1 MHKGLFTIV
10 IPLIIVIGLIFSFG
24 IINSKNSYSKFAED
38 GYVISSSDNKYYFSS
53 NNKYKINS
61 TKGNV
66 ELDDNN
72 NEKINVDE
80 SSFVHYVNGSISTFK
95 KTVVLDLDKLNEES
109 YHYYNFFPE
118 SILSKT
124 SSGYVVSYLDNN
136 LTMKN
141 FLLKISDNK
150 YMVVSDNLVINIADT
165 KKEIKDNYLEITYL
179 DGNII
184 KLDNQELSIKN
195 ISSSLILKI
204 GEHVSLDLINKKIL
218 YDKEEKV
225 NLGEITIN
233 SDDNID
239 IVSEDKNQVIVED
252 EKEEQKRKLPK
263 FDEVQDGLVEVE
275 NELIEQ
281 VVDENAAIKDPEFS
295 IQEMSVSANSIKAF
309 IQVNDSEGILS
320 GSRIIKIIESD
331 TNNTVYYV
339 QEDSGK
345 VNINIDYEQL
355 KPDTNYTLVVNQD
368 YIKNDVTYNRDFIQ
382 KAFVSKTL
390 GISVSKNYAKSNELS
405 FKVNVSD
412 DSLITKVS
420 YKLFDKSS
428 YLIQDG
434 DAPVKEGDLTLSD
447 GNILVFDEL
456 TNDKVYTLV
465 VNDFVYE
472 NIVLQNGERIVSEL
486 KTLKKKPSIDKTS
499 FAVDKLNSKFVVYL
513 NNIVDDDNGII
524 SYHADIY
531 DGEKL
536 VLSKNSSYN
545 DKIEVSVDDNII
557 QRYTDYKVYV
567 YLTFNDN
574 EKEYEIPI
582 GNEIVNMN
590 SKKGP
595 VILDF
600 EEENITFERIK
611 GNIVIE
617 DEESLIDYSKNITLT
632 YRSLSIG
639 TGVKISN
646 DYTINQLSDKK
657 SVLNVDVN
665 NLRSN
670 ESYLFVISAYIDYKD
685 GNGYV
690 YSDIGSVI
698 VNTKEPNKMTVVYE
712 NVATSSDIFRVKARL
727 LSLNDFENTELEA
740 STMEQV
746 SIRLHKSDN
755 YKCSDNLSENYNCW
769 TSTKYDGNKDYYTS
783 DLKTSLYDNY
793 FEITPQSLNINED
806 QLTYGLYKIE
816 VFNAKDYTTD
826 KNDLPIVAEEF
837 PVIAN
842 NVAGRFIDKNS
853 PFVISPINNGGRD
866 KSLKSNTIVGYKMT
880 PNILLD
886 NNDSSYKIT
895 YHVYNA
901 INDQEVY
908 SVSSNDSNGVELLFG
923 SDGNNNYLRGKSYY
937 FNYTIKANTKDENGN
952 PIEISETSAKS
963 NVFYP
968 KRQEPEFKLYL
979 AKRDSHD
986 VLTWNYTLK
995 DVDNSLNSNTLYY
1008 YAGSFETANN
1018 KKTIELEQTDTEK
1031 SFEIRDISGTVL
1043 SMYRMVNLNDD
1054 LEVKK
1059 VYDIENMY
1067 FETRTNIEYFKY
1079 SVEPDQNSLTINISV
1094 DDKYKKYLITGS
1106 VTFTASNGQ
1115 KITVDNVFVNSK
1127 GVMSID
1133 YYRIKPL
1140 MGLGD
1145 ISTSVKLYYDN
1156 GLIDIND
1163 NTGLK
1168 TLASSTNAHY
1178 FNKDYGNYQI
1188 YELNSFDPNNKTLAI
1203 KFKNNIFTYPFEFN
1217 KGYLTSDKVLF
1228 NDKQVDFLV
1237 KNVSYVD
1244 GTCGDQNGC
1253 KFSFDQINPTFV
1265 LWNTDAGLTY
1275 AKIRPDITSVD
1286 EEIINDVTVRLYL
1299 YTKENDMLY
1308 KTYEVPLIE
1317 IMDKGY
1323 TMLDLQSNTDY
1334 YFYAKW
1340 VYAGEEHDFYYQ
1352 SNKRQFDFT
1361 TLDGIGLS
1369 NEEVVYVP
1377 VKNERRN
1384 IRVSYD
1390 AKVLNGYDG
1399 IEYHVIDGNGNDI
1412 SDRFNISDTM
1422 LDDIIEGKGHI
1433 DKNIDISYNMN
1444 TNDEYIIKIAPYYI
1458 LNEEKYYLTDS
1469 QLPFHLV
1476 ITKPL
1481 IDVIKVTS
1489 DSAEELKF
1497 RVLLTDAYNGLF
1509 EHSTYKVYIKDKS
1522 KTYDSEY
1529 GELIGDYYKTNTIY
1543 TINRV
1548 CESKQCQVNVVYE
1561 ANLNN
1566 DSDEYEQFVYSKNL
1580 VISDEAYLGDA
1591 IAVNTD
1597 TSKVRYAFQEYW
1609 NINKIS
1615 FMKYT
1620 ITKKTGEHYLSGD
1633 INPISF
1639 VIDSD
1644 TNHAYVTIVDANGRD
1659 ILLPTGEYIVQMQFY
1674 WLDGTSSKYKV
1685 IDKTVDYIKK

>member
-1 MHKGLFTIV
+1 MRRGLFTI
-10 IPLIIVIGLIFSFG
+10 IFPIIIVIGLIFSFG
-24 IINSKNSYSKFAED
+24 IINNKNSYSNFVED

-61 TKGNV
+61 SKGNV

-72 NEKINVDE
+72 SEKINVDE

-124 SSGYVVSYLDNN
+124 SNGYVVSYLDNN

-141 FLLKISDNK
+141 FLLKISENK

-195 ISSSLILKI
+195 ISSSLVLQI
-204 GEHVSLDLINKKIL
+204 GEHVSLDLINKKVL
-218 YDKEEKV
+218 FDKEDKV
-225 NLGEITIN
+225 NLSEITIN

-239 IVSEDKNQVIVED
+239 IVSEDKNQVIVEE
-252 EKEEQKRKLPK
+252 EKEEQKRQLPK

-281 VVDENAAIKDPEFS
+281 IVDENATIKDPEFL
-295 IQEMSVSANSIKAF
+295 IQEMSVTANSIKAF
-309 IQVNDSEGILS
+309 IQVNDNEGILS

-382 KAFVSKTL
+382 KAFVSKAL
-390 GISVSKNYAKSNELS
+390 GINVSKNYAKSNELS
-405 FKVNVSD
+405 FKVDVSD

-428 YLIQDG
+428 YLIQNG
-434 DAPVKEGDLTLSD
+434 DAPVKEGDLSLKD
-447 GNILVFDEL
+447 DNVLVFDEL

-465 VNDFVYE
+465 VSDFVYE
-472 NIVLQNGERIVSEL
+472 NVVLQNGEKLVSEL
-486 KTLKKKPSIDKTS
+486 KTLKKKPTIDKTTFS
-499 FAVDKLNSKFVVYL
+499 VDKLNSKFVIYL

-536 VLSKNSSYN
+536 VLSKDSSYN

-600 EEENITFERIK
+600 EEEDITFERIK

-755 YKCSDNLSENYNCW
+755 YRCSDILSENYNCW
-769 TSTKYDGNKDYYTS
+769 TNTKYDGNKEYYES

-842 NVAGRFIDKNS
+842 NVAGRYIDKNG
-853 PFVISPINNGGRD
+853 PYVISQLHNNGRD
-866 KSLKSNTIVGYKMT
+866 KNLNNNTIVGYRIT
-880 PNILLD
+880 PNVLLGD
-886 NNDSSYKIT
+886 NDSSYTIT

-901 INDQEVY
+901 NNDQEIY
-908 SVSSNDSNGVELLFG
+908 SKDSSDSSAVDLFFG
-923 SDGNNNYLRGKSYY
+923 DDGNNNYMRGKSYY
-937 FNYTIKANTKDENGN
+937 FNYTIKVKTTDENGN
-952 PIEISETSAKS
+952 PVEISETCAKS
-963 NVFYP
+963 NIYYP
-968 KRQEPEFKLYL
+968 KRQEPEFNLYL
-979 AKRDSHD
+979 AKRDRYD
-986 VLTWNYTLK
+986 TLTWNYTLK
-995 DVDNSLNSNTLYY
+995 DVDNSLDNNTINY

-1018 KKTIELEQTDTEK
+1018 KRSVELEQTDTEK
-1031 SFEIRDISGTVL
+1031 SFETRDISGTVL

-1054 LEVKK
+1054 LEIRK
-1059 VYDIENMY
+1059 VYDVENMY

-1079 SVEPDQNSLTINISV
+1079 SVEPDQNSLKINVSV
-1094 DDKYKKYLITGS
+1094 DDKYKKYLILGD
-1106 VTFTASNGQ
+1106 VTFTASNG
-1115 KITVDNVFVNSK
+1115 KKVTVSNVSVNGK
-1127 GVMSID
+1127 GIMSID
-1133 YYRIKPL
+1133 YYRIKQL

-1145 ISTSVKLYYDN
+1145 ITTSVKLYYDN
-1156 GLIDIND
+1156 GMIDVYD
-1163 NTGLK
+1163 NNGLK
-1168 TLASSTNAHY
+1168 TLASTSNLYFFDTNIGHY
-1178 FNKDYGNYQI
+1178 CT
-1188 YELNSFDPNNKTLAI
+1188 YELNSFDSNNKNLSI
-1203 KFKNNIFTYPFEFN
+1203 QFNGNVFTYPFEFN

-1228 NDKQVDFLV
+1228 NDKQADFLV
-1237 KNVSYVD
+1237 KNVSSID

-1265 LWNTDAGLTY
+1265 LWRTDAGLTY
-1275 AKIRPDITSVD
+1275 ANIKPEISSVD
-1286 EEIINDVTVRLYL
+1286 EEIENDINVKIYV
-1299 YTKENDMLY
+1299 YTKENDSLY
-1308 KTYEVPLIE
+1308 KTYEVSLVD
-1317 IMDKGY
+1317 IMNNGY

-1334 YFYAKW
+1334 YFYVKW

-1352 SNKRQFDFT
+1352 NNLNMFKFK
-1361 TLDGIGLS
+1361 TLDGIDIS
-1369 NEEVVYVP
+1369 NLEVVYVP
-1377 VKNERRN
+1377 VRNERRS
-1384 IRVSYD
+1384 IRISYD
-1390 AKVLNGYDG
+1390 VKVLDGYEG
-1399 IEYHVIDGNGNDI
+1399 IEYHVLDSSGNDI

-1422 LDDIIEGKGHI
+1422 LDSIVDGKGHV
-1433 DKNIDISYNMN
+1433 DKNVDISYNMN
-1444 TNDEYIIKIAPYYI
+1444 TNDEYIIKIVPYYTS
-1458 LNEEKYYLTDS
+1458 NGEKGYLTDA
-1469 QLPFHLV
+1469 QIPFHLV

-1481 IDVIKVTS
+1481 IDVIKITS
-1489 DSAEELKF
+1489 DNTEELKF
-1497 RVLLTDAYNGLF
+1497 RVLVTDAYNALF
-1509 EHSTYKVYIKDKS
+1509 EHSNYKVYIKDKN
-1522 KTYDSEY
+1522 KTYDSDY
-1529 GELIGDYYKTNTIY
+1529 GELIGDYYRTNTIY
-1543 TINRV
+1543 TLTKT
-1548 CESKQCQVNVVYE
+1548 CESKQCQINVVYE

-1566 DSDEYEQFVYSKNL
+1566 SNDEYGQFVYSKNL
-1580 VISDEAYLGDA
+1580 VISDDAYLGDA